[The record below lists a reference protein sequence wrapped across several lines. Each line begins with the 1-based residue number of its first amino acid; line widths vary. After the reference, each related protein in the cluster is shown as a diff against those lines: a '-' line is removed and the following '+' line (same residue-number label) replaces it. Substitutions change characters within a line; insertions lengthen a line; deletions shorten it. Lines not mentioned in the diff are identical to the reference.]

1 MQAAVT
7 GANGFVG
14 THLIAQL
21 LEKGANVRAMVRSSK
36 SRNELL
42 SFVKEKVTPEILEHL
57 EVFIGDVTNRLDLN
71 SLFSEVDYV
80 FHTAAIVSFNP
91 RKKQKIHNINVI
103 GTRSVVN
110 QILEFKNKNIRLIH
124 FSSIAAIGDSVGDLP
139 ANEDC
144 WHKNLENSSDYSKSK
159 YFAELEVW
167 RGIEEGLN
175 AVIINPA
182 VIIGHSST
190 NRSSSALIRQME
202 SGLPFVTGGS
212 TGFVHVDDVCKAAIM
227 LAESHIQSERF
238 ILCAENLSYKEL
250 FNRVQKQNDKTR
262 KPIVINKAFLLGI
275 ALLTEVFSFVFN
287 LEPKLTRRMVH
298 SSFSDSE
305 WDGGKI
311 DMKYIS
317 NLENI

>member
-103 GTRSVVN
+103 GTRNVVN

-167 RGIEEGLN
+167 RGIEEG
-175 AVIINPA
+175 
-182 VIIGHSST
+182 
-190 NRSSSALIRQME
+190 
-202 SGLPFVTGGS
+202 
-212 TGFVHVDDVCKAAIM
+212 
-227 LAESHIQSERF
+227 
-238 ILCAENLSYKEL
+238 
-250 FNRVQKQNDKTR
+250 
-262 KPIVINKAFLLGI
+262 
-275 ALLTEVFSFVFN
+275 
-287 LEPKLTRRMVH
+287 
-298 SSFSDSE
+298 
-305 WDGGKI
+305 
-311 DMKYIS
+311 
-317 NLENI
+317 